1 MLSHVLPDLIN
12 KIKNGQDPVHILG
25 TGDQIRCYTN
35 GRDIG
40 KGIRVIIESEAAI
53 NEDFNISIAQPTSV
67 LELAELVWNK
77 LNPGK
82 PFSFVSDDPFE
93 YDVQKRIPDV
103 TKAKVL
109 LGFTAEIPLS
119 ESIDEVIEYLK

>member
-1 MLSHVLPDLIN
+1 M
-12 KIKNGQDPVHILG
+12 
-25 TGDQIRCYTN
+25 
-35 GRDIG
+35 
-40 KGIRVIIESEAAI
+40 IIESEAAI

-67 LELAELVWNK
+67 LELAEMVWNK
-77 LNPGK
+77 LNPEK
-82 PFSFVSDDPFE
+82 PFTYVSDDPFE

-109 LGFTAEIPLS
+109 LDFTAEIPLS